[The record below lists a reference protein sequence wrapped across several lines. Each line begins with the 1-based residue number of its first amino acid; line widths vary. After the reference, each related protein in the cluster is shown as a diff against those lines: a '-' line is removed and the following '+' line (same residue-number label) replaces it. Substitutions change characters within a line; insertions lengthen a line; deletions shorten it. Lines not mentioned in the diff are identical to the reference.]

1 MGHLY
6 ESEVKWRWKRILHL
20 GEKRGVDRDR
30 EQQRRQKQRGK
41 TGIDG
46 GLTKEWYGSLCVWA
60 VLCWAVHGA
69 ALTAEPKR
77 SLIWHVWCGPA
88 PTIQPFVV
96 PPHWAAWQ
104 WCAKQQWQRGPTIRM
119 ANLLMHPRAD
129 SLTFLFTTQ
138 SGCEGG
144 DRWENRER
152 REEKKRRSFSF
163 NHPVVS
169 YPHSCCGLQD
179 ATLQACWFCLRQ

>member
-1 MGHLY
+1 MKKDSALGKKT
-6 ESEVKWRWKRILHL
+6 EV
-20 GEKRGVDRDR
+20 ERDR
-30 EQQRRQKQRGK
+30 EQGREQIEGWQKSDMGA
-41 TGIDG
+41 GM
-46 GLTKEWYGSLCVWA
+46 CVC
-60 VLCWAVHGA
+60 VLCSAGQGVHGA

-104 WCAKQQWQRGPTIRM
+104 WSAKRQWQRGPTIRM

-138 SGCEGG
+138 HECERGRDEKAEKGEKAKRNKMLLFFQSSGGILPTQLLWFTRCLSPG
-144 DRWENRER
+144 
-152 REEKKRRSFSF
+152 FM
-163 NHPVVS
+163 V
-169 YPHSCCGLQD
+169 LQE
-179 ATLQACWFCLRQ
+179 